1 MTDQTPV
8 TDDDRR
14 TAYEWCD
21 SPARQATEALAPIIR
36 AIRAHVPAPPATLA
50 DELRALD
57 GAPWEM
63 DFSDLADRVEAVEKH
78 NEEVVGIVDD
88 LTEQR
93 DEARAEVERL
103 TAEREVLN
111 TINDHYDRYAVQERA
126 ESNAEISAETP
137 NPADVKPG
145 EAWLVECRGE

>member
-63 DFSDLADRVEAVEKH
+63 DFSDLADRVEAVEK
-78 NEEVVGIVDD
+78 E
-88 LTEQR
+88 R
-93 DEARAEVERL
+93 DEARTKVEEVEGHLSKSWRQRD
-103 TAEREVLN
+103 AK
-111 TINDHYDRYAVQERA
+111 D
-126 ESNAEISAETP
+126 
-137 NPADVKPG
+137 
-145 EAWLVECRGE
+145 